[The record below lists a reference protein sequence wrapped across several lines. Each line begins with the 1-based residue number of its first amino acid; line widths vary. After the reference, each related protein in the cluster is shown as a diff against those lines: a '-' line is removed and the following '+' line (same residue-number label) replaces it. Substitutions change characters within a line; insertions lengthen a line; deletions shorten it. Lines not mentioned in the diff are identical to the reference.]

1 MKIGKWWKHL
11 WEKQEASSSLVARP
25 LLRSDILRDP
35 QTGLEVG
42 TAIPD
47 LKEGQRGL
55 GQDASVSRLNQPKL
69 LKEADIIKPRPNL
82 YWCNF
87 RKANGEFDSVVIAWG
102 TSPGNAANNVINSEI
117 VDCFNAS
124 VVLIPVEKEWRFE
137 PHLNVKLSAED
148 VRSVFPDIP
157 MVEKRIDIQA

>member
-1 MKIGKWWKHL
+1 MGLGKWWKHL

-25 LLRSDILRDP
+25 LLRSDIQPLP
-35 QTGLEVG
+35 PNL
-42 TAIPD
+42 PD
-47 LKEGQRGL
+47 IQAWREQDQGQ
-55 GQDASVSRLNQPKL
+55 ASVSQLNQPKL
-69 LKEADIIKPRPNL
+69 PKLKVAADIIKPRPNL